1 MVSGRNRSLCPKQWL
16 LIRELCI
23 QFNRIGRQLL
33 YSNLLVRKLERD
45 DRGRFGARAVIAKF
59 TFRWGGF
66 SIGLFAGAA
75 FGRSQILRVPCLSFP
90 RYSWGCRGWVDEGMA
105 NISVARMAKSPLGR
119 GLGALLGG
127 TSGVSPGTAPLSS
140 PVVRSEDGEKILQL
154 SVVDVLPSPFQPRR
168 VFAEENLSELVDSI
182 RARGIF
188 QPLIVRRSPKGN
200 GYELIAGERRWRA
213 AKKLNLPKVPV
224 IVREATDQ
232 QVLELALIENLQRAE
247 LDPVEEADGY
257 ATLIETFGL
266 KQEEV
271 AERVGKNRAT
281 VANSLRLRSL
291 PQEVRDLLRSRQLSV
306 GHAKAILGLGE
317 VAAQTAIGREV
328 VKRGLSVRQA
338 EALVRRQ
345 TNGTRGRK
353 KGRGLQSADWRDL
366 EIKLQRAT
374 GTRAKIVGSAGKGHI
389 ELPYTSPEEL
399 ERLSVHLGVRPAL

>member
-1 MVSGRNRSLCPKQWL
+1 
-16 LIRELCI
+16 
-23 QFNRIGRQLL
+23 
-33 YSNLLVRKLERD
+33 
-45 DRGRFGARAVIAKF
+45 
-59 TFRWGGF
+59 
-66 SIGLFAGAA
+66 
-75 FGRSQILRVPCLSFP
+75 
-90 RYSWGCRGWVDEGMA
+90 
-105 NISVARMAKSPLGR
+105 
-119 GLGALLGG
+119 
-127 TSGVSPGTAPLSS
+127 
-140 PVVRSEDGEKILQL
+140 VVRSEDGERILQL
-154 SVVDVLPSPFQPRR
+154 SVLDVLPSPFQPRR

-188 QPLIVRRSPKGN
+188 QPLIVRRSTKGN

-281 VANSLRLRSL
+281 VANALRLRSL
-291 PQEVRDLLRSRQLSV
+291 PIEVRDLLRSKQITV
-306 GHAKAILGLGE
+306 GHAKAILGLSE
-317 VAAQTAIGREV
+317 PTAQSAIGREV

-353 KGRGLQSADWRDL
+353 KGKISQLADWRDL
-366 EIKLQRAT
+366 ELKLQRAT
-374 GTRAKIVGSAGKGHI
+374 GTRAKIVGRAEKGHI

-399 ERLSVHLGVRPAL
+399 ERLTSHLGVRPAL